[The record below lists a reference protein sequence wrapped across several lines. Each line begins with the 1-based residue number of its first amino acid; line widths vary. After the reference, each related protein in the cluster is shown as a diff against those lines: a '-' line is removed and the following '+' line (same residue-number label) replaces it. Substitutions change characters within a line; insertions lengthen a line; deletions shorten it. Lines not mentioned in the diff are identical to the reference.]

1 MTTVP
6 ETLLVGSINKQIS
19 FMYIEYSTAFHMKFK
34 HLFSENIYDSDQA
47 DKFPLVITW
56 AESNMDMEYDDR
68 CLAISAKTAH
78 YDYSYQVSEEFFEDA
93 LQAFFLFPDTKDDDE
108 DSSKLR
114 LEFVKAL
121 LNK

>member
-1 MTTVP
+1 
-6 ETLLVGSINKQIS
+6 
-19 FMYIEYSTAFHMKFK
+19 MYIEYSTAFHMKFK
-34 HLFSENIYDSDQA
+34 HLFSENIYDYDQA

-56 AESNMDMEYDDR
+56 AESGMVVEDGNGKS
-68 CLAISAKTAH
+68 LAISAKSSQ
-78 YDYSYQVSEEFFEDA
+78 YLDSYQVSEEFFEDA
-93 LQAFFLFPDTKDDDE
+93 LQSFFLFPDTDDDDE

>member
-1 MTTVP
+1 MP
-6 ETLLVGSINKQIS
+6 SINQQIS
-19 FMYIEYSTAFHMKFK
+19 YMYIEYSTAFHMKFK
-34 HLFSENIYDSDQA
+34 HLFVEDIYGSDKA
-47 DKFPLVITW
+47 DNYPLVITW
-56 AESNMDMEYDDR
+56 AETDMATEEGTVK
-68 CLAISAKTAH
+68 CLVISTKTT
-78 YDYSYQVSEEFFEDA
+78 YYKDSYQVSEEFFEDA

>member
-19 FMYIEYSTAFHMKFK
+19 FMYIECSTAFHMKFK
-34 HLFSENIYDSDQA
+34 HLFSENIYDNDQA

-56 AESNMDMEYDDR
+56 AESRMQLEFANR
-68 CLAISAKTAH
+68 CLAISTKSSH
-78 YDYSYQVSEEFFEDA
+78 YIDSYQVSEEFFEDA
-93 LQAFFLFPDTKDDDE
+93 LQAFFLFPNTKDEDE

>member
-1 MTTVP
+1 MR
-6 ETLLVGSINKQIS
+6 GINKQIS

-34 HLFSENIYDSDQA
+34 HLFSENIYDYDQA

-56 AESNMDMEYDDR
+56 AESNMDVEHNNR
-68 CLAISAKTAH
+68 CLAISVKTAH
-78 YDYSYQVSEEFFEDA
+78 YDDSYQVTEEFFEDA

>member
-1 MTTVP
+1 MP
-6 ETLLVGSINKQIS
+6 SINKQIS

-34 HLFSENIYDSDQA
+34 HLFSETIYDNDQA

-56 AESNMDMEYDDR
+56 AESDMDMEYDNR
-68 CLAISAKTAH
+68 CLAVSAKTAH
-78 YDYSYQVSEEFFEDA
+78 YDDSYQVSEEFFEDA
-93 LQAFFLFPDTKDDDE
+93 LQSFFLFPDTKGE
-108 DSSKLR
+108 GKDSSKLR